1 MVDSVNTSIL
11 KNLVEAYE
19 RAHSEKNKNT
29 SQTAVGKVWKKIKS
43 DFPEAHELEEVVR
56 RHANEWKT
64 LSFTKKSKVID
75 VWSKAVQKIKSKVT
89 NESLLTISQEI
100 TESVTTNDK
109 SNPQPSIE
117 TPVCT
122 TNTAAPTPAQE
133 EVKQKINKVTA
144 RRLHQERQR

>member
-1 MVDSVNTSIL
+1 M
-11 KNLVEAYE
+11 
-19 RAHSEKNKNT
+19 
-29 SQTAVGKVWKKIKS
+29 
-43 DFPEAHELEEVVR
+43 
-56 RHANEWKT
+56 
-64 LSFTKKSKVID
+64 
-75 VWSKAVQKIKSKVT
+75 T